1 MRKHGIWKGMTAAVV
16 FAGLAVLMTGC
27 GKEASGSGQETET
40 EAVQETETEAVQEA
54 ETKAAQETEVAV
66 KTGDPEKKA
75 ILVVSFGT
83 SYNETRKA
91 TIGAV
96 EEAITAAFPEYEVR
110 RAFTS
115 QMIIDKL
122 KERDGEEI
130 DNVEEALANLVAE
143 GVGTLIIQPTHVMN
157 GHEYDEMREL
167 AAPYEKQF
175 ASVKYGKPL
184 LQDEKDYEE
193 MVGILTEETKA
204 YQETDTAVVF
214 MGHGTDHEANSTY
227 EKLDGF
233 FKDAGYDNYYV
244 GTVEAAPSLEDVMA
258 EVNQGSYEKVV
269 LLPLMIVAGDH
280 ASNDMA
286 GDEEGSWKTAFKSEG
301 YEVECILKGMGE
313 YPGVQ
318 EMFVAHAQDAT
329 GE

>member
-1 MRKHGIWKGMTAAVV
+1 MRKQGIWKVMAAAAV
-16 FAGLAVLMTGC
+16 FAGLAVMMTGC
-27 GKEASGSGQETET
+27 GKEASGSGQKTGTET
-40 EAVQETETEAVQEA
+40 EAVQETETEAVKEA
-54 ETKAAQETEVAV
+54 ETEAAEETV

-175 ASVKYGKPL
+175 VSVKYGKPL

-193 MVGILTEETKA
+193 MVDILTEETKA

-214 MGHGTDHEANSTY
+214 MGHGTDHEANATY

-318 EMFVAHAQDAT
+318 EMFVAHAQDAA